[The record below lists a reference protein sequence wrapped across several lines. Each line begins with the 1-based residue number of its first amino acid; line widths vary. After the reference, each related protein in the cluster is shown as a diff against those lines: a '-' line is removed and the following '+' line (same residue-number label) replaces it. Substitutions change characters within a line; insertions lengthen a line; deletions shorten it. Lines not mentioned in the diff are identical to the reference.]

1 MPLSLLMPA
10 PMTGRSYC
18 LQLFSSIVCTL
29 TLWRFLRLVT
39 CWWLSVGV
47 DAETLAALGRRTDA
61 RLTHVVA
68 GAAAW
73 LATFLV
79 FLDLLRAVARRQRF
93 VAN

>member
-10 PMTGRSYC
+10 PMTGRSFR

-29 TLWRFLRLVT
+29 TLWRFLSFVT
-39 CWWLSVGV
+39 RWWLSVGV
-47 DAETLAALGRRTDA
+47 DAKTLAALGRRTDA

-68 GAAAW
+68 SAAAW

-79 FLDLLRAVARRQRF
+79 FLDLLRAVARLQRL